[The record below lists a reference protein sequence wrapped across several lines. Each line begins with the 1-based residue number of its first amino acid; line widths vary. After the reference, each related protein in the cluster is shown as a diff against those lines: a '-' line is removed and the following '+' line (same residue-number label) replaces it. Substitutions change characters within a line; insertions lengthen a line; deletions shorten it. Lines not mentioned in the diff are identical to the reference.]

1 MPQCKIH
8 LDTYYPPNGQCIL
21 CLRNNSTTKRT
32 QEKAEQQVVKVYN
45 KKMTAIAKQQEKR
58 KENTKLIKEILAKN
72 PTAKVVK
79 QNTKSRAEY
88 KNELQALWSKYF
100 KTWAKENNIYFDW
113 ITGEKKEGKKLF
125 SFHVSHYF
133 SKSIYWM
140 LWTHPVNSGILT
152 YDQNVNK
159 AYNIAA
165 MRPMMVKIHGKKEV
179 DKLEALQQEYDLKL
193 KTGQMKSQPPVDW
206 LIAQIQELKQI
217 NKNVK

>member
-1 MPQCKIH
+1 MAFCNQHGFYKDGTECNTCKWIEW
-8 LDTYYPPNGQCIL
+8 DKRKKTGKAT
-21 CLRNNSTTKRT
+21 NSIQKT
-32 QEKAEQQVVKVYN
+32 YN
-45 KKMTAIAKQQEKR
+45 KKINSIAKANEKK
-58 KENTKLIKEILAKN
+58 KENQKLVKEILAKN

-79 QNTKSRAEY
+79 QNTKSRAEL
-88 KNELQALWSKYF
+88 KANLQSLWSAKF
-100 KTWAKENNIYFDW
+100 KIWAKENNLYYDW

-159 AYNIAA
+159 AHNIAA

-193 KTGQMKSQPPVDW
+193 KTGQMKSQPPIDW

-217 NKNVK
+217 KKNVK